1 MPYICQWKPFSLIF
15 SDSHSNGSNLLVHS
29 NRIFQLVLHSG
40 LWEWFLINYKPFTF
54 IRSFY
59 LLADTIHESKCM
71 LIFKEELLL
80 LVETIFLDLCIYSC
94 EWKQLFRAR
103 LCFYS
108 ELLFL
113 LFESI
118 TEIRRKPVLLNF
130 FHFLTVKQ
138 FFQLVETDFLWNFV
152 HSDEWKWI
160 FCSVLLLRGNF
171 VLMETIIQI
180 KVKPFFL
187 E

>member
-1 MPYICQWKPFSLIF
+1 M
-15 SDSHSNGSNLLVHS
+15 VHL
-29 NRIFQLVLHSG
+29 NRIFQLILHSG

-80 LVETIFLDLCIYSC
+80 LAETIFLDLCRYSC

-108 ELLFL
+108 ELFFL

-118 TEIRRKPVLLNF
+118 TEIRSKPVLLNF
-130 FHFLTVKQ
+130 FHFLTVEAV
-138 FFQLVETDFLWNFV
+138 FPASRNEFSME
-152 HSDEWKWI
+152 
-160 FCSVLLLRGNF
+160 FCSF
-171 VLMETIIQI
+171 
-180 KVKPFFL
+180 
-187 E
+187 

>member
-1 MPYICQWKPFSLIF
+1 M
-15 SDSHSNGSNLLVHS
+15 VHL
-29 NRIFQLVLHSG
+29 NRIFQLILHSG

-54 IRSFY
+54 IQSLY

-80 LVETIFLDLCIYSC
+80 LVETIFLDLCRYSC

-113 LFESI
+113 LFESNLSPTI
-118 TEIRRKPVLLNF
+118 GNIFYAFSYVYIYVPAGESS
-130 FHFLTVKQ
+130 FLA
-138 FFQLVETDFLWNFV
+138 
-152 HSDEWKWI
+152 
-160 FCSVLLLRGNF
+160 
-171 VLMETIIQI
+171 
-180 KVKPFFL
+180 
-187 E
+187 